1 MRRASFLGFVL
12 AFTLRFGA
20 ALAADAFVPGI
31 DDLPLMPG
39 LVAEADALVFDK
51 PDGRIVQATALGS
64 LESRAVRDFYDS
76 ALPQLGWQRQSAG
89 RYVREGE
96 ALAITIESAGGR
108 ITVQFTLS
116 PGKS

>member
-1 MRRASFLGFVL
+1 MRPLLTLVL
-12 AFTLRFGA
+12 AMALRLGA

-51 PDGRIVQATALGS
+51 PDGRIVQATARGG

-76 ALPQLGWQRQSAG
+76 TLPQLGWRRQSAG

-96 ALAITIESAGGR
+96 ALDIAIEGTGGR

>member
-1 MRRASFLGFVL
+1 MRPFLSFVL
-12 AFTLRFGA
+12 AMMAYFGV

-51 PDGRIVQATALGS
+51 PDGRIVQATAQGG
-64 LESRAVRDFYDS
+64 LESRAVRDFYDGT
-76 ALPQLGWQRQSAG
+76 LPQLGWRRQSAG

-96 ALAITIESAGGR
+96 ALAITIESASGR
-108 ITVQFTLS
+108 LTVQFTLS